1 MMKCWKNDPDAR
13 PTFTELKNQLKDMET
28 LHKVRILIN
37 MKVSFHVRPTG
48 LGSAKQGFK
57 LNSVQ
62 LGQRNFYEAG
72 IASSCYVTEAN
83 TTRKTRRKRTRM
95 SQRQLTHYGYLKDR
109 RIIAKLY

>member
-62 LGQRNFYEAG
+62 LRQSNFYEVG
-72 IASSCYVTEAN
+72 IASSCYVTEAS
-83 TTRKTRRKRTRM
+83 TTRKTMRKRTRM